1 MAAITQDKMIGR
13 QAALGISLLGL
24 AALAWARTYHDTQ
37 DMNCVMTMPEMHGPW
52 WVGGPLY
59 MASWAIM
66 MAAMM
71 LPAITPMVLLF
82 ARVSR
87 SRGARTSAA
96 APWLFALGYTLVW
109 SALGVPA
116 YLGTLG
122 LQAVVAHNP
131 DAVHWLPKI
140 GAATLLAAGVYQ
152 LSPLKNACL
161 KHCTSPLHFILHAW
175 HDGHLG
181 AVRMGMT
188 HGAICAACCV
198 GLMAVLFALGIMSLM
213 WMAVVAII
221 IVAERTIAGGIMVSR
236 ITGGALALAGASA
249 LFIPEVARLL
259 LA

>member
-1 MAAITQDKMIGR
+1 MAATTQDKLIWR
-13 QAALGISLLGL
+13 QAALGFSLLCL
-24 AALAWARTYHDTQ
+24 AGLAWARTYHDTQ
-37 DMNCVMTMPEMHGPW
+37 NMNCVMTMPEMHGPW
-52 WVGGPLY
+52 WIGGTLY
-59 MASWAIM
+59 MASWAVM

-71 LPAITPMVLLF
+71 LPAIMPMVLLF

-87 SRGARTSAA
+87 SRSARASTTG
-96 APWLFALGYTLVW
+96 PWLFVLGYALVW
-109 SALGVPA
+109 SALGLPA
-116 YLGTLG
+116 YFGTLG

-131 DAVHWLPKI
+131 AAVGWLPKI
-140 GAATLLAAGVYQ
+140 GAVTLLAAGVYQ

-161 KHCTSPLHFILHAW
+161 KHCTSPLHFILHSW

-181 AVRMGMT
+181 AIRMGVT

>member
-1 MAAITQDKMIGR
+1 MAATTRDGTLWR
-13 QAALGISLLGL
+13 QAALVLSLLGI
-24 AALAWARTYHDTQ
+24 AGLAWARTYRDTQ

-59 MASWAIM
+59 MASWAVM
-66 MAAMM
+66 MGAMM

-87 SRGARTSAA
+87 SRGARTSSAG
-96 APWLFALGYTLVW
+96 PWLFVLGYVLVW

-116 YLGTLG
+116 YFGTLG
-122 LQAVVAHNP
+122 LQAFVARNP
-131 DAVHWLPKI
+131 DAARWLPKI
-140 GAATLLAAGVYQ
+140 GAVILLAAGIYQ

-161 KHCTSPLHFILHAW
+161 KHCTSPLHFILYGW

-181 AVRMGMT
+181 AIRMGVT

-198 GLMAVLFALGIMSLM
+198 GLMAVLFALGVMSLT

-221 IVAERTIAGGIMVSR
+221 IIAERTIAGGHLVSR
-236 ITGGALALAGASA
+236 ITGGALALAGACA
-249 LFIPEVARLL
+249 LFVPAVERLL
-259 LA
+259 LG

>member
-1 MAAITQDKMIGR
+1 MAATTQDKMIWR
-13 QAALGISLLGL
+13 QTALGFSLLGL
-24 AALAWARTYHDTQ
+24 AGLAWARTYRDTQ
-37 DMNCVMTMPEMHGPW
+37 GMNCVMTMPDMHGPW

-59 MASWAIM
+59 MTTWAVM

-87 SRGARTSAA
+87 SRGARTSATS
-96 APWLFALGYTLVW
+96 PWLFVLGYALVW
-109 SALGVPA
+109 GAFGVPA
-116 YLGTLG
+116 YFGTLG
-122 LQAVVAHNP
+122 LQAVVAH
-131 DAVHWLPKI
+131 DSALAHWLPKI

-175 HDGHLG
+175 HDGYSG
-181 AVRMGMT
+181 AIRMGAT

-198 GLMAVLFALGIMSLM
+198 GLMAVLFALGIMSLT
-213 WMAVVAII
+213 WMAVVAAVII
-221 IVAERTIAGGIMVSR
+221 AERTIAGGSLVSR

-259 LA
+259 LG